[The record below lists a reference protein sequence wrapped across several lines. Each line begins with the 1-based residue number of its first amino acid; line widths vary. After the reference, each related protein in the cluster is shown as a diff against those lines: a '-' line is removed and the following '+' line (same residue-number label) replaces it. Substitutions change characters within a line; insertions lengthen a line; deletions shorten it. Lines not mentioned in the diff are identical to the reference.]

1 MITTLRGQLT
11 QHRVALI
18 GNHHAHSSLHT
29 LHPGRTGSGGLRQ
42 RLAGTS
48 EAEAEARLPKV
59 SLNVLNVSFD
69 AIRDPKERAY
79 FMELPTSFVLPP
91 EEVDRLRDMAG
102 QLMRESEDYE
112 KIVQSLGGG
121 VTK

>member
-1 MITTLRGQLT
+1 MQSAGVPIDRFSFETIETMKDQVQIMTWRRELL
-11 QHRVALI
+11 VAQ
-18 GNHHAHSSLHT
+18 A
-29 LHPGRTGSGGLRQ
+29 
-42 RLAGTS
+42 RLAGAS
-48 EAEAEARLPKV
+48 EAEAEARFPKMY
-59 SLNVLNVSFD
+59 LNVLNVSFD

-112 KIVQSLGGG
+112 KIVKSLGGG